1 MLDKLAKQLHNKL
14 LKRKKTISIAES
26 CTGGLLSSL
35 LTKYPGASTYFL
47 LGLVTYSNNSK
58 ERILGIPEKIINQ
71 YGAVSE
77 KTAKLM
83 AKNIRKKTN
92 ADFGISITGIA
103 GPTGATSLKPKGT
116 VYISLATKNKTICR
130 LFLLPGN
137 RQTIRK
143 NAALEALRIL
153 AANL

>member
-1 MLDKLAKQLHNKL
+1 MLNKLANQLHHKL
-14 LKRKKTISIAES
+14 LKRKKTISVAES

-35 LTKYPGASTYFL
+35 LTKYPQASAYFL

-58 ERILGIPEKIINQ
+58 EQILGIPKKIINQ

-77 KTAKLM
+77 KTARLM

-92 ADFGISITGIA
+92 ADFGVSITGIA
-103 GPTGATSLKPKGT
+103 GPTGATSSKPKGT
-116 VYISLATKNKTICR
+116 VYIGLASKNKIICR

-137 RQTIRK
+137 RQEIRRS
-143 NAALEALRIL
+143 AALKAIRLL